1 MLNEDG
7 DPIEMVLGE
16 DGPIQFVI
24 HEAGD
29 VVNSTERSLEVITN
43 TWSDVFM
50 YAVC

>member
-1 MLNEDG
+1 
-7 DPIEMVLGE
+7 
-16 DGPIQFVI
+16 VI